1 MTTMDLLK
9 RNLAPILPE
18 AWKQIDE
25 EARRVLK
32 LNLAGRKLVDFSG
45 PHGWR
50 FAAVSTGALDPLSDE
65 PMLGVSAGLRRVQP
79 IVELRAPFRLSI
91 PDLDAVARGKSPDL
105 SAVVKAAEKIARVE
119 DSAVFNGFKSGRI
132 GGIIESSPHAPIQVT
147 STATWPQANAQA
159 KEVLRTVG
167 VGGPF
172 ALALGPK
179 AYDELSAGSE
189 DGYPLLKRIEK
200 TLIDVPIVW
209 APTISG
215 AVLMSTRGG
224 DFELTVGQDF
234 SIGFAYVEKQEL
246 ELYLAESFTF
256 RVTEPAAAIALRRA

>member
-1 MTTMDLLK
+1 MSAMDLLK
-9 RNLAPILPE
+9 RNLAPILPD
-18 AWKQIDE
+18 AWKQIDD

-32 LNLAGRKLVDFSG
+32 LNLAGRKLVDFDG
-45 PHGWR
+45 PHGWE
-50 FAAVSTGALDPLSDE
+50 FAAVSTGVLDPIAEE
-65 PMLGVSAGLRRVQP
+65 PMQGVSAGIRRVQP
-79 IVELRAPFRLSI
+79 IVELRTPFRLSI

-105 SAVVKAAEKIARVE
+105 SSVVKAAEKIARVE
-119 DSAVFNGFKSGRI
+119 DSAIFNGFKAGRI
-132 GGIIESSPHAPIQVT
+132 SGIIDSSPHPPVHVT
-147 STATWPQANAQA
+147 STSTWPQAIAQA

-179 AYDELSAGSE
+179 AYDELSSGSE

-200 TLIDVPIVW
+200 LVDGPIVW

-215 AVLMSTRGG
+215 AVLLSTRGG

-234 SIGFAYVEKQEL
+234 SIGFTYVEKQEL

-256 RVTEPAAAIALRRA
+256 RVIEPAAAIALRRS